1 MLNRYTGLK
10 KLQNKII
17 HAPPIKITSCINI
30 FQMKLIIHYTEERKQ
45 TYCSP
50 SILYVFHVGRSRYFT
65 RGIDDRTTRI
75 KAFHATKQKAKIP
88 EDFTDCSNSGTRYNV
103 EMSIGLKRMWKDSEK
118 IRFPAYY
125 SRKKPRLT
133 KSASEVSPNA
143 WIYEHAGEYREKLC
157 AALWRTRNWR
167 FLWEKKF
174 FFNKKNLLLISHL
187 IRNYC
192 VGN

>member
-10 KLQNKII
+10 KLEDKII
-17 HAPPIKITSCINI
+17 RAPSIKITSCINI
-30 FQMKLIIHYTEERKQ
+30 FKIKLIIRYTEERKQ

-50 SILYVFHVGRSRYFT
+50 STLYVFHVGGSRYFT

-75 KAFHATKQKAKIP
+75 KAFLATKQKAKMP
-88 EDFTDCSNSGTRYNV
+88 ENFTDCSNSDTRCNV

-118 IRFPAYY
+118 IRFPACY
-125 SRKKPRLT
+125 SREKPRLT
-133 KSASEVSPNA
+133 KSVSEVSPNT

-167 FLWEKKF
+167 FLWENNF
-174 FFNKKNLLLISHL
+174 FFNKRNQLPISHL
-187 IRNYC
+187 TRNYC